1 MKAITAFLSPT
12 CLEEGRPRVHNLR
25 GEANIKLWIN
35 QGYLMNFEG
44 FRFFSHIRGSGLENH
59 SMAVLI
65 DEYLDMRFESVM
77 D

>member
-44 FRFFSHIRGSGLENH
+44 FSFFFI
-59 SMAVLI
+59 
-65 DEYLDMRFESVM
+65 SVV
-77 D
+77 DRAWKITQWLF